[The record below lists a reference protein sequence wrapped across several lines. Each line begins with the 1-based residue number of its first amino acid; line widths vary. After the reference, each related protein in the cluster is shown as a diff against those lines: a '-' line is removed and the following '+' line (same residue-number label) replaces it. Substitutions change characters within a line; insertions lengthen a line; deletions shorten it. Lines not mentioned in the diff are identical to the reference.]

1 MTAYAEVVFADRL
14 VWDQNLGYDGLS
26 KLGEALAEDTATRP
40 QGLGRANDESSAARP
55 RSRDCGFF

>member
-26 KLGEALAEDTATRP
+26 KFGEA
-40 QGLGRANDESSAARP
+40 GG
-55 RSRDCGFF
+55 